1 MRTNNFDWSKNYW
14 ECFPEI
20 TTIVSFKEFKDK
32 DKSKNKEESS
42 RIMWAIHLCLKP
54 NSLLYNDPE
63 KWNRVKVSILE
74 DSKFKWDKYEN
85 LKTDYMELVLAP
97 AEKYFHIF
105 NDILE
110 KKRVFLKDFDY
121 TKANDS
127 QMRVVESMSTNMYKI
142 GLEYDKVKKLLNEEY
157 SNTEK
162 PKSLMDE

>member
-97 AEKYFHIF
+97 AEKYFHI
-105 NDILE
+105 L
-110 KKRVFLKDFDY
+110 
-121 TKANDS
+121 NDS